1 MPELFVPH
9 DANGKEV
16 ENVQLFICGDPSVGK
31 TSLCEKYLTGIT
43 NDEYVPTAINIFEGF
58 KNIKVDGE
66 IKKIYVVIHDVN
78 GDLTNEKFFKLRP
91 QWYKKGDL
99 FIICA
104 SKDNFDSFKNID
116 GWMAEINSVV
126 NKT

>member
-43 NDEYVPTAINIFEGF
+43 NDEYVPTAINIFKGF
-58 KNIKVDGE
+58 KNIKVDGV

-91 QWYKKGDL
+91 QWY
-99 FIICA
+99 
-104 SKDNFDSFKNID
+104 
-116 GWMAEINSVV
+116 
-126 NKT
+126 